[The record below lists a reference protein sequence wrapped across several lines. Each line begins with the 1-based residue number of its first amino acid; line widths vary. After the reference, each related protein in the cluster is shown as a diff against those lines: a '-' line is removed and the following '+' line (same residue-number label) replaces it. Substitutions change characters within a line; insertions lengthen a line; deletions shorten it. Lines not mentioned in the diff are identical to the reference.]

1 MQLSGR
7 LNSPGNQ
14 SSKNKVTKQEYR
26 TISNS
31 KRNQCQEPKSEKRQ
45 YYIVN
50 KEHQHNHEPI
60 KIITEVN

>member
-7 LNSPGNQ
+7 LNSPENQ

-31 KRNQCQEPKSEKRQ
+31 KRNQCQEPKSKKRQ
-45 YYIVN
+45 YNIVN